1 VPKQAGLGTCRPC
14 SWMSASEQ
22 EGVERRGFVCVCV
35 YVCLCV
41 CERERVRETERQ
53 SERDKFIDNQIDD

>member
-41 CERERVRETERQ
+41 RERE
-53 SERDKFIDNQIDD
+53 SERDRETVRERQVY